1 MAVFQ
6 NIAASHNK
14 FSPVGSYLTHASTC
28 PLASVI
34 TAIGSMIFTFTINL
48 RRLLRIIR
56 EVVMIERELGNW
68 KDFIEVML
76 RK

>member
-1 MAVFQ
+1 MSKFRPIVTSSSKERLAAAIKVIGLTVFTG
-6 NIAASHNK
+6 H
-14 FSPVGSYLTHASTC
+14 
-28 PLASVI
+28 
-34 TAIGSMIFTFTINL
+34 TFVRKI
-48 RRLLRIIR
+48 RIIIR